1 MGNRFQIELAPPPGL
16 NSDDTS
22 FDRPGQWIDASNIR
36 WGLDGKPE
44 TLGYVIPLMTGGA
57 VQTAPNALGMFAM
70 NYGASVTPALII
82 GTDTK
87 LYVANTSVGLNDV
100 TPASAPTSIRNWSF
114 AAWGNQLLACPTA
127 SSGSLGLGL
136 FVTDLSTPATLIA
149 TAPAVVDYMLVTP
162 ERQVLAFSCSEE
174 VSGTYNPLCIRGS
187 DLEDYT
193 SWTAST
199 TNNAFEHI
207 LTASGKIVGA
217 KCIGGYVAVW
227 TTSALFMGQ
236 FIGDPSQ
243 TYRFDLVAE
252 GCGMVAPNAAAVLNG
267 VAYWMTRDHNFM
279 RWAPGALP
287 EELPCPISAEFR
299 ANIVTSNTVDQ
310 FRTYAV
316 TNGQFN
322 EVWWFYQDLRD
333 NPGRRY
339 IAYSARTNGWFR
351 GQLDRWAAFDA
362 PFLYYPTF
370 SINHARWRPF
380 IAVDGSGNI
389 YSHEYEGGAF
399 TSVAVSVPWFVQ
411 AGDQYMS
418 DGRVRVMV
426 QRMTPDF
433 KTQTADVSV
442 TFYTKD
448 FPQSTA
454 VTQGPYTLTAGA
466 EKKDFLFSGMTIS
479 VKFSGTGQWR
489 MGKPVFDAVTMGER

>member
-1 MGNRFQIELAPPPGL
+1 MTYIPLAPPPGL

-44 TLGYVIPLMTGGA
+44 TLGYVIPLFTAGA
-57 VQTAPNALGMFAM
+57 ITTAPSARNIFAM
-70 NYGASVTPALII
+70 NYGVSATPALIV
-82 GTDTK
+82 GTDNF
-87 LYVANTSVGLNDV
+87 LYVALTSTSGFSDL
-100 TPASAPTSIRNWSF
+100 TPAAFTGNVLHWSLAPWGSKFLAAPTD
-114 AAWGNQLLACPTA
+114 
-127 SSGSLGLGL
+127 GSNNLGL
-136 FVTDLSTPATLIA
+136 FVCDLAVAATAVA
-149 TAPAVVDYMLVTP
+149 TAPARIEFMLVTP
-162 ERQVLAFSCSEE
+162 ERQVLAFGTNEQS
-174 VSGTYNPLCIRGS
+174 SGTFNPLCIRGS

-207 LTASGKIVGA
+207 LSSTGKIVGA
-217 KCIGGYVAVW
+217 RCIGGYVAVW
-227 TTSALFMGQ
+227 TTSALFLGQ

-252 GCGMVAPNAAAVLNG
+252 GCGMVAPEAAAILGG
-267 VAYWMTRDHNFM
+267 VAYWMTRDHKFM

-299 ANIVTSNTVDQ
+299 ANIVTSGTVDQ
-310 FRTYAV
+310 LRTYAV

-351 GQLDRWAAFDA
+351 GQLDRYAAIDA

-370 SINHARWRPF
+370 NINHARWRPF
-380 IAVDGSGNI
+380 IAVDGSGNV

-399 TSVAVSVPWFVQ
+399 TSVAVSVAWSIQ
-411 AGDQYMS
+411 SGDQYLDNGQKRILIRS
-418 DGRVRVMV
+418 F
-426 QRMTPDF
+426 QPDF
-433 KTQTADVSV
+433 KTQTASVSM
-442 TFYTKD
+442 TLYAKD
-448 FPQSTA
+448 RPQSTA
-454 VTQGPYTLTAGA
+454 VTKGPYTIAVGDT
-466 EKKDFLFSGMTIS
+466 KKDLLDSGKLVS
-479 VKFSGTGQWR
+479 VKFNGTGQWR
-489 MGKPVFDAVTMGER
+489 MGKPLFDAETMGNE